1 MAKPLFT
8 FDERSM
14 RRISAV
20 VQKVEGPGNQSGD
33 KWYQTK
39 TNAPTLKIGKTNGP
53 WLKGSADTLEMWL
66 RNKDGDMEK
75 FLKKDGTPFTFD
87 AYNLFADVEAGKF
100 VACLS
105 NFLIAAEC
113 D

>member
-14 RRISAV
+14 RRISAA

-39 TNAPTLKIGKTNGP
+39 TNAPTLKIGKTNGQ
-53 WLKGSADTLEMWL
+53 WSKGNEVTLEMWR

-75 FLKKDGTPFTFD
+75 ALKKDGTPFTFN
-87 AYNLFADVEAGKF
+87 AYNLFADVEADKF

-105 NFLIAAEC
+105 GYLLAAEC